1 MQLLYKKHT
10 SLPLLHDER
19 IMRVSLPL
27 MMGVGNV
34 HLKIRTNNLQHNME
48 KINYKDLQCNPFSL
62 VNRMMLLTAGNQ
74 EVGYNVMTISW
85 GGFGVLWDKPV
96 ATIYVRPS
104 RHTMNFLNQCDH
116 FTLSVLSDEYKK
128 HMVYCGT
135 VSGVRQDKFVG
146 AGLTPVVEDKCT
158 YVGEAELVFKCRKL
172 YVDPLDKKK
181 FIDKDVFDKNY
192 EKGDIHILF
201 IGEIEEVLAANDK
214 YLNP

>member
-1 MQLLYKKHT
+1 
-10 SLPLLHDER
+10 
-19 IMRVSLPL
+19 
-27 MMGVGNV
+27 
-34 HLKIRTNNLQHNME
+34 ME

-135 VSGVRQDKFVG
+135 VSGVRLGGG
-146 AGLTPVVEDKCT
+146 AAAKQGKQGKYIQKIYCALHFR
-158 YVGEAELVFKCRKL
+158 YSL
-172 YVDPLDKKK
+172 
-181 FIDKDVFDKNY
+181 KNFSSLS
-192 EKGDIHILF
+192 KGMMSTRS
-201 IGEIEEVLAANDK
+201 
-214 YLNP
+214 

>member
-1 MQLLYKKHT
+1 
-10 SLPLLHDER
+10 
-19 IMRVSLPL
+19 
-27 MMGVGNV
+27 
-34 HLKIRTNNLQHNME
+34 ME

-85 GGFGVLWDKPV
+85 GGLGVLWDKPV

-214 YLNP
+214 YLNK